1 MNVAWVCCV
10 TRGSWL
16 DLSGCFLIYESDGSG
31 RIALGL
37 VRHGLCFSLSAS
49 RSLGE
54 VVAHLLCQHLAFGK
68 DGSVCGEVTGMCGR
82 HSPCPWLCVRLDM
95 DLLES

>member
-1 MNVAWVCCV
+1 MSVAWVCCV

-31 RIALGL
+31 RIALSL
-37 VRHGLCFSLSAS
+37 VCHGLCFSLSAS
-49 RSLGE
+49 RSRGE
-54 VVAHLLCQHLAFGK
+54 VAAHLLCQHLAFGK
-68 DGSVCGEVTGMCGR
+68 DGSG

-95 DLLES
+95 DLVES